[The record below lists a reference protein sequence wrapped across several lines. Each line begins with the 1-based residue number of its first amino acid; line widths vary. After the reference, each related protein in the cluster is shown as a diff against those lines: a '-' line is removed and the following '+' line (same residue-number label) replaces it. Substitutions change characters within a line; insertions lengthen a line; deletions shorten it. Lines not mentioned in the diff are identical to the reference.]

1 MTSKLRTH
9 VLHTV
14 IHNVR
19 SYLWQAH
26 SANFAACGRWSLEYS
41 SRYIISRC
49 FDRLTHTNTVEL
61 LRFQGAVTGS
71 AAGAVDSEKAL
82 KRKQRFG
89 AAVSAS
95 SDDIDE
101 KKQKRAE
108 RFKLA

>member
-71 AAGAVDSEKAL
+71 AVDSEKAL

>member
-1 MTSKLRTH
+1 MF
-9 VLHTV
+9 
-14 IHNVR
+14 R
-19 SYLWQAH
+19 S
-26 SANFAACGRWSLEYS
+26 N
-41 SRYIISRC
+41 IK
-49 FDRLTHTNTVEL
+49 HTNTVEL
-61 LRFQGAVTGS
+61 LHFQGAVTGS
-71 AAGAVDSEKAL
+71 AAVAAVDSEKAL